1 MLLSRTFIACLLT
14 DVVVVSYFSRFV
26 CAVVAF
32 LVAVVVV
39 VELLIFVALMQFAQ
53 FVN

>member
-32 LVAVVVV
+32 LVVVVV